1 MKLDELGV
9 DAIEAGFPVVSPG
22 EVEAIKKIIEART
35 QS

>member
-22 EVEAIKKIIEART
+22 EVEAIKKIMQTRIK
-35 QS
+35 S